1 MDGRVLQTF
10 GHQPGLTAPNVLPLP
25 GPGGLSGQLEAI
37 PLTAIMDTLTAPSW
51 ASLKSSNHGSA
62 ASWQYIRCSVP
73 SGNLT
78 AADLKLAPATLRSP
92 VITTFPSSC
101 AARPEAE
108 KPVTPALDPDV
119 PKTPKPD
126 WDVPRTPGF
135 ESDTPLTPFL
145 DMERP
150 RTPVA
155 EDACPRTPMPVWHSP
170 TTPTFE
176 GTGNGL
182 RPTLPRTP
190 MPVSDDPRTPASD
203 LELPD
208 TPTPEFENPWTP
220 S

>member
-101 AARPEAE
+101 AARPEASPFAKRPVPFNERPTRPLPEPE

-155 EDACPRTPMPVWHSP
+155 EDACPRTPIPI
-170 TTPTFE
+170 
-176 GTGNGL
+176 
-182 RPTLPRTP
+182 
-190 MPVSDDPRTPASD
+190 
-203 LELPD
+203 
-208 TPTPEFENPWTP
+208 
-220 S
+220 